1 SVALSG
7 DTILVGADYGDV
19 TFTYHQG
26 TAYFYSL
33 SATP

>member
-26 TAYFYSL
+26 TAYFYNF
-33 SATP
+33 AVVP